1 MAREHREDGFGGG
14 DLHLSFQ
21 ALADLLRVARFFQRL
36 QRLFANRQQC
46 GPIDTTYMLVRAHED
61 VEATRPGGCLL
72 KVRHVSL
79 RYLGIALRAAS
90 SKALIALA

>member
-1 MAREHREDGFGGG
+1 MYKLNPNACSILIVGGIA
-14 DLHLSFQ
+14 SSC
-21 ALADLLRVARFFQRL
+21 RFTF
-36 QRLFANRQQC
+36 
-46 GPIDTTYMLVRAHED
+46 THED
-61 VEATRPGGCLL
+61 VEATRLGGCLL